1 MAIRVRKSF
10 KIAPGIKINV
20 SKSGLS
26 TSLGGKRTTVNL
38 SKCGS
43 RVTTVIPGTGISSST
58 LYKSKGKPSAPSL
71 PREYSKA
78 EWMTAWIIGE
88 ILAVVGWV
96 KLEGGVRA
104 LYAANAVLIPPGVF
118 LYYRSK
124 RNQ

>member
-1 MAIRVRKSF
+1 MAFRIRKSF

-26 TSLGGKRTTVNL
+26 TSLAGKGATVNL
-38 SKCGS
+38 SKRGT
-43 RVTTVIPGTGISSST
+43 RVTTGIPGTRISSST
-58 LYKSKGKPSAPSL
+58 HYKPKGKPSASSL
-71 PREYSKA
+71 PREYSIA
-78 EWMTAWIIGE
+78 EWITAWVIGE

-96 KLEGGVRA
+96 KLDGGVRA
-104 LYAANAVLIPPGVF
+104 LCAAIAVLIPLGVF